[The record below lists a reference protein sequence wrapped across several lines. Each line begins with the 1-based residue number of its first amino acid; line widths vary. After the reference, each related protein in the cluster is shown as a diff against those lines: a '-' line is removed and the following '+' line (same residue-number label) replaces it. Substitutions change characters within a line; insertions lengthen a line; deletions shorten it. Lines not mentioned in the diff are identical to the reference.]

1 MNALADPKQILDHS
15 PMNGFQIGAVV
26 ICILLNALDG
36 FDVLAI
42 SFASPGIATEWGINR
57 AALGVVLAAELVGM
71 AIGSITLGNIAD
83 SIGRRPTILWCLV
96 LMTVGMYAS
105 SLANTINFLLVTR
118 LITGLGIGGMLA
130 STNAMTAE
138 FSNAKYRNLAVMV
151 MATGFP
157 VGAIVGGS
165 ISTQLLAA
173 FDWRAIFEFGA
184 ICTGTFI
191 LIVWIGLPES
201 VEYLA
206 SKRPKNALQRIN
218 NTLARMGHE
227 ALSLLPA
234 PASVE
239 KKPSYSVLFSPK
251 YRTLTLLLMVA
262 YFMHIMTF
270 YYILKWIPKIV
281 VDMGYEASLAGAV
294 LVLANVGGALGALVM
309 GIVSTRLRL
318 RKLLTVMLVLSFAMV
333 SAFGIGHEDL
343 SELSLVAAITGFF
356 TNASVVGFYALMA
369 ASFPADVRASGTGVV
384 IGVGRG
390 GAAMGPVIAGLLFV
404 TGMDLLVV
412 SIVMGAGAAIAAG
425 AIFSLRPVLQR
436 HDIPASI

>member
-1 MNALADPKQILDHS
+1 MNS
-15 PMNGFQIGAVV
+15 FQICAVV

-42 SFASPGIATEWGINR
+42 SFASPGIASEWGINR

-96 LMTVGMYAS
+96 LMTAGMYTS
-105 SLANTINFLLVTR
+105 SLVNSVNVLVMTRLVT
-118 LITGLGIGGMLA
+118 GVGIGGMLA

-138 FSNAKYRNLAVMV
+138 FSNAKYRSLAVMV

-157 VGAIVGGS
+157 LGAIIGGS
-165 ISTQLLAA
+165 ISTQLLAT

-184 ICTGTFI
+184 LCTGFFI
-191 LIVWIGLPES
+191 LVVWIGLPES

-206 SKRPKNALQRIN
+206 TRRPPHALQRIN
-218 NTLARMGHE
+218 KTLERMGHE
-227 ALSLLPA
+227 ALAALPE
-234 PASVE
+234 PVTVE
-239 KKPSYSVLFSPK
+239 KRASYSVLFSPK
-251 YRTLTLLLMVA
+251 YRSLTLLLMVA

-281 VDMGYEASLAGAV
+281 VDMGYQASLAGSV
-294 LVLANVGGALGALVM
+294 LVWANVGGALGALVM
-309 GIVSTRLRL
+309 GIVSTRVRL
-318 RKLLTVMLVLSFAMV
+318 RKLLTVMLVISFFMV
-333 SAFGIGHEDL
+333 SVFGLGHEDL
-343 SELSLVAAITGFF
+343 AELSLIAAVTGFF

-425 AIFSLRPVLQR
+425 AIFSLRPVLKR
-436 HDIPASI
+436 HDIAATI